1 MLSLLHL
8 PGVDDVP
15 DPISLREGFDV
26 GRRIGGLSIM
36 GPVVGLGLSAVA
48 DYEPGD
54 GSVTTNLAPDGQL
67 DLIHVTPP
75 DVTDK
80 AGKAAGRS
88 VRSSCSRRLI
98 HHVELIAHAAGLAGT
113 YEICRTSA
121 DEQGWDAEK
130 RDLRIRFT
138 DQGGKYAVEFRF
150 KANGPWKPDTDGP
163 YEAQPPSR
171 FRELS
176 GAPNMSPESG
186 AVPDGVR
193 PSKDV
198 PLETVVVPDTAV
210 FMLMTEDWF
219 RRNRET
225 NVPYDTNVIG
235 VFVPKEGRAARRVLL
250 CRV

>member
-1 MLSLLHL
+1 MRALAFVALSAATFAA
-8 PGVDDVP
+8 PGV
-15 DPISLREGFDV
+15 
-26 GRRIGGLSIM
+26 
-36 GPVVGLGLSAVA
+36 
-48 DYEPGD
+48 
-54 GSVTTNLAPDGQL
+54 
-67 DLIHVTPP
+67 
-75 DVTDK
+75 
-80 AGKAAGRS
+80 
-88 VRSSCSRRLI
+88 
-98 HHVELIAHAAGLAGT
+98 HAAGLAGT

-138 DQGGKYAVEFRF
+138 DQGGKYAVAFRF
-150 KANGPWKPDTDGP
+150 KANGAWKPDADGP
-163 YEAQPPSR
+163 FEAAQPSR

-176 GAPNMSPESG
+176 GAPYLSFESG

-198 PLETVVVPDTAV
+198 PLETVVVPGTAV
-210 FMLMTEDWF
+210 FMLMAGDWF

-235 VFVPKEGRAARRVLL
+235 VFVPKEGHDARRVLL

>member
-1 MLSLLHL
+1 MSN
-8 PGVDDVP
+8 P
-15 DPISLREGFDV
+15 LRALVFVTLTGAA
-26 GRRIGGLSIM
+26 LAA
-36 GPVVGLGLSAVA
+36 PV
-48 DYEPGD
+48 
-54 GSVTTNLAPDGQL
+54 
-67 DLIHVTPP
+67 
-75 DVTDK
+75 
-80 AGKAAGRS
+80 
-88 VRSSCSRRLI
+88 
-98 HHVELIAHAAGLAGT
+98 AHAAGLTGT
-113 YEICRTSA
+113 YEICRTPA

-138 DQGGKYAVEFRF
+138 DEDGKYAVAFRF
-150 KANGPWKPDTDGP
+150 KANGAWKPDTDGP
-163 YEAQPPSR
+163 YEAAPPSR

-176 GAPNMSPESG
+176 GAPYLSPESG

-198 PLETVVVPDTAV
+198 PLETVVVPGTAV
-210 FMLMTEDWF
+210 FMLMAADWF